1 MKGSAPNSP
10 ETGSQVDVRQN
21 RRPNFAHERCEVRK
35 SSKPIPT
42 TRSTTRSAKKPVP
55 ARKPRSSTLFREDGG
70 LRIVSSEP
78 ASDPDSIEGRELQ
91 RDHALRERSV
101 PEPGR
106 VLLPLGESPPDE
118 VLHDLRSLLVLR
130 ALVEEQ
136 PRKGRDR
143 IDALAG
149 RIRDRHAKILG
160 HLSGRRSR
168 GRSDR
173 VDGGAD
179 GLAVH
184 VPDRAVGDVVL
195 ERVDELDVTD

>member
-10 ETGSQVDVRQN
+10 ETGPQVDVRQN
-21 RRPNFAHERCEVRK
+21 RRPNFAIDRCEVRK
-35 SSKPIPT
+35 SWKPIPT

-91 RDHALRERSV
+91 LDHALRERSV
-101 PEPGR
+101 PELGR
-106 VLLPLGESPPDE
+106 VLLPFGERPPDE
-118 VLHDLRSLLVLR
+118 VLHDLRSLFVLR

-136 PRKGRDR
+136 PREERDR

-149 RIRDRHAKILG
+149 GIRDRHAKILG

-168 GRSDR
+168 GRGDR
-173 VDGGAD
+173 GNGRAD
-179 GLAVH
+179 ELAVH
-184 VPDRAVGDVVL
+184 VTLRSVGVH
-195 ERVDELDVTD
+195 

>member
-21 RRPNFAHERCEVRK
+21 RKPNFAIDRCEVRK
-35 SSKPIPT
+35 SWKPIPA

-78 ASDPDSIEGRELQ
+78 SSNPDSIEGRGLQ
-91 RDHALRERSV
+91 PDHALRKRRI
-101 PEPGR
+101 PELGR
-106 VLLPLGESPPDE
+106 ILLPVGERPPDE

-136 PRKGRDR
+136 PRERRDR
-143 IDALAG
+143 ID
-149 RIRDRHAKILG
+149 
-160 HLSGRRSR
+160 
-168 GRSDR
+168 
-173 VDGGAD
+173 
-179 GLAVH
+179 
-184 VPDRAVGDVVL
+184 
-195 ERVDELDVTD
+195 T